1 MINRKRRKKIRQ
13 ACWTAALLV
22 SIGVFCFCGYQLFSI
37 YAEYHEGMEEYDSI
51 QELAVKK
58 PAQIVTQEPEPS
70 EAVEPTVTAEPAE
83 TTAPLEGETIE
94 PTPDKNKLQEGGEV
108 VVTDPV
114 SYLPP
119 EIDFSVLKG
128 INQDIIGWIDMGVL
142 GISYPI
148 VKGVDNNQY
157 LRTTF
162 ENKKNSA
169 GSIFIDY
176 HNSGDF
182 SDCNTIVYGHNMRN
196 GSMFGKLKNI
206 RKKSMYAKCRY
217 FWICTPEGN
226 YQYEVFAAYETKVD
240 SDTYTLFSQ
249 PDESFKDYLQ
259 TMRERSELNTGKIP
273 LVEGDKIVT
282 LSTCTSD
289 SAYRFVVQ
297 AKRING

>member
-13 ACWTAALLV
+13 AFWTAALLV
-22 SIGVFCFCGYQLFSI
+22 SIGVFCFCGYQLFTI
-37 YAEYHEGMEEYDSI
+37 YSEYHAGTEEYESI
-51 QELAVKK
+51 QQLAVKK
-58 PAQIVTQEPEPS
+58 PAQIVTQTPK
-70 EAVEPTVTAEPAE
+70 PTGMI
-83 TTAPLEGETIE
+83 EGEPIE
-94 PTPDKNKLQEGGEV
+94 PTPDKNELLEGDEIEV
-108 VVTDPV
+108 TEPV

-128 INQDIIGWIDMGVL
+128 INQDIIGWIDMGAL

-176 HNSGDF
+176 HNSRDF
-182 SDCNTIVYGHNMRN
+182 SDCNTIVYGHNMKN

-206 RKKSMYAKCRY
+206 RKKGMYAKCRY

-226 YQYEVFAAYETKVD
+226 YQYEIFAAYETKVE
-240 SDTYTLFSQ
+240 SDTYTLFPQ
-249 PDESFKDYLQ
+249 PDESFKEYLQ
-259 TMRERSELNTGKIP
+259 IMRSRSILNTGKIP

-289 SAYRFVVQ
+289 TAYRFVVQ